1 MSEHKTTTEI
11 ADHNASLGRLV
22 DALDAALNILA
33 GLSEVEPWR
42 KELDDV
48 RRRMLNSRRLVA
60 VFGAFSAGKSSLLN
74 ALLEDPLLAVSP
86 NPTTAAVTR
95 MTADDETQVLV
106 TAKTPDELWE
116 DVEDALN
123 QVHRPAATMA
133 EALDVASTLKLPQL
147 PVPARRPAAFLQAVA
162 TGYSD
167 MRERLGTTWS
177 VSRAQLRAYTADER
191 VACFLKQVDV
201 SHPSTL
207 LQDGFDMVDTP
218 GVDSI
223 HRRHTDVAFRYMSRA
238 DAIIFVLYYTHAFS
252 RADKDFLLQLAGV
265 QDVLKTD
272 KLFVVINAVDL
283 AVSDEERAAVRER
296 VETELRQAGIRRP
309 RVFEVSSQLALAGA
323 QLAIHPDQ
331 PQFRQLASQRL
342 GLTAGEKLPD
352 AKELLAGSGVPEL
365 AESLR
370 SVSEENRLQLAESAV
385 GRVLGQV
392 GRQVHAHWLT
402 LRKNRETDEAAREE
416 RTQACLQLHTR
427 LLTLRS
433 QVADGSSE
441 IERSLAAAWDEL
453 SFHAGEHI
461 RLRLGELFREA
472 FHPGRFRD
480 SGRIR
485 EALMDAAAELAT
497 TLSRQVD
504 LEARTFALRIKR
516 QTVDALSRWRDT
528 LQAELDE
535 VGGGAIAVAHE
546 PESEDSAVQTEVSD
560 VDARVFVP
568 AFTHFKSARQFFEGE
583 GQQAMRT
590 DVEEI
595 ATKEIR
601 AELGRILK
609 YVTDAEREHW
619 RTGAA
624 DVIDT
629 AVAELSLHSST
640 TTSELSEERLS
651 AWQRADEWFREYRQA

>member
-1 MSEHKTTTEI
+1 MSEHTTTTDRTCHE
-11 ADHNASLGRLV
+11 ASLGRLV
-22 DALDAALNILA
+22 DELDAALNILD
-33 GLSEVEPWR
+33 GLSEVEQWH

-48 RRRMLNSRRLVA
+48 RRRMLDSRRLVA

-95 MTADDETQVLV
+95 LTADEETQVVV
-106 TAKTPDELWE
+106 TAKTVDELWE

-133 EALDVASTLKLPQL
+133 EALDVATTLKLPQL

-162 TGYSD
+162 SGYAD
-167 MRERLGTTWS
+167 MRERLGTSWP

-191 VACFLKQVDV
+191 IACFLKQVDV

-218 GVDSI
+218 GVDSV

-238 DAIIFVLYYTHAFS
+238 DAIMFVLYYTHAFS

-296 VETELRQAGIRRP
+296 VESELRQAGIRRP

-323 QLAIHPDQ
+323 QLAINPDQ
-331 PQFRQLASQRL
+331 PQFQQLASQRL
-342 GLTAGEKLPD
+342 GLAAGETLPEGQ
-352 AKELLAGSGVPEL
+352 ALLARSGVPEL

-370 SVSEENRLQLAESAV
+370 SVSEENRLELAQSAV

-392 GRQVHAHWLT
+392 GRQVHARWLT
-402 LRKNRETDEAAREE
+402 VRKNRETDEAARAQ
-416 RTQACLQLHTR
+416 RAQACSQLNTR

-433 QVADGSSE
+433 QVAEGSSE
-441 IERSLAAAWDEL
+441 IERSLAAGWDEL
-453 SFHAGEHI
+453 SFHAGERI

-516 QTVDALSRWRDT
+516 QTADALSRWRDT
-528 LQAELDE
+528 LQVELDE
-535 VGGGAIAVAHE
+535 VGGGAIAVAQE
-546 PESEDSAVQTEVSD
+546 PERDDSAVQTEFAV
-560 VDARVFVP
+560 VDARAFVP

-583 GQQAMRT
+583 GQQTMRV

-595 ATKEIR
+595 ATQEIR
-601 AELGRILK
+601 AELGRILQH
-609 YVTDAEREHW
+609 VTDAKRQHW

-624 DVIDT
+624 DIIDT
-629 AVAELSLHSST
+629 AMAELSLHLST
-640 TTSELSEERLS
+640 TTSELSEEGLA
-651 AWQRADEWFREYRQA
+651 AWQHADEWFTQYRQA